1 LFLMVVMKKTYK
13 RIHMYLL
20 LLTIGNVKCDCI
32 IDKVTSSERP
42 IPISIPIYTAI
53 VVTHWERKTRTECT
67 VAW

>member
-1 LFLMVVMKKTYK
+1 
-13 RIHMYLL
+13 MYLL
-20 LLTIGNVKCDCI
+20 LLTSGNVERDCV

-53 VVTHWERKTRTECT
+53 VVTHRERKTRTERT

>member
-1 LFLMVVMKKTYK
+1 
-13 RIHMYLL
+13 MYLL
-20 LLTIGNVKCDCI
+20 LLTTGKVKRDCI

-53 VVTHWERKTRTECT
+53 VITHRERKTRTEHT